1 MVVAQGKG
9 GMAKQK
15 EGRIMAKEIL
25 VALKDQHRLDEI
37 KPYVEEIAR
46 PGMRVI
52 FLVPYPTNSWA
63 WLRDHWVTT
72 ESPREAMLTGRKIME
87 RHSWR
92 LQRELAEE
100 RIAPMRHLLQKRGV
114 EVVLDVDVYT
124 GSLASVV
131 ETYTRK
137 GDVHLIMRTEDQ
149 PAIMR
154 LVQRAITFLG
164 LFKRAHFPPVL
175 VLRPGQ

>member
-1 MVVAQGKG
+1 
-9 GMAKQK
+9 MAKQK
-15 EGRIMAKEIL
+15 EEGTMAKEIL
-25 VALKDQHRLDEI
+25 VALKDQHRLGEI
-37 KPYVEEIAR
+37 IPYVEEIPR

-52 FLVPYPTNSWA
+52 FLVPYPTNSWV
-63 WLRDHWVTT
+63 WLQDHWVTT
-72 ESPREAMLTGRKIME
+72 ESPREAMLAGRKIME

-114 EVVLDVDVYT
+114 EVIMDVYT

-137 GDVHLIMRTEDQ
+137 GDVHLIMRTEHQ